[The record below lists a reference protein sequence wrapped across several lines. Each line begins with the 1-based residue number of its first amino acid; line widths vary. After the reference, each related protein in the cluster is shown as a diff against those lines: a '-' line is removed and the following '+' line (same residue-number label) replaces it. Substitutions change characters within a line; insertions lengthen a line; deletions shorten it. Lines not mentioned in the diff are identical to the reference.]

1 MAEAQDGQ
9 LKNSIHRLEALLR
22 EVDDRADPATK
33 SRFRE
38 IVQSLMDYHGAAIE
52 KMVEVMATD
61 GQAGQS
67 MLRKLADD
75 ELVSSALLLYG
86 LHPLDLETRV
96 RAALEKVRPYLR
108 SHGGNVELLSVDQA
122 SVHLRM
128 QGSCHGCPSSAMTI
142 KSSIETAIYEA
153 APDVGAIIVDEG
165 DAEAPAPDRASPF
178 VQEQNRSRVA
188 LPILK
193 G

>member
-1 MAEAQDGQ
+1 MAEADDGE
-9 LKNSIHRLEALLR
+9 LKNRMHRLETLLK

-33 SRFRE
+33 SRVRQ

-52 KMVEVMATD
+52 KMVEAMATN
-61 GQAGQS
+61 GEAGRS
-67 MLRKLADD
+67 MLGKLADD
-75 ELVSSALLLYG
+75 ELVSSVLLLYG

-96 RAALEKVRPYLR
+96 RNALEKVRPYLR
-108 SHGGNVELLSVDQA
+108 SHGGNVELLSIEEGAVR
-122 SVHLRM
+122 LRM
-128 QGSCHGCPSSAMTI
+128 EGSCHGCPSSAMTI

-153 APDVGAIIVDEG
+153 APDVGAILVEG
-165 DAEAPAPDRASPF
+165 ESESATSGDVEPF
-178 VQEQNRSRVA
+178 VEERNGSRVA

>member
-1 MAEAQDGQ
+1 MAEADDGE
-9 LKNSIHRLEALLR
+9 LKNRMHRLEALLK

-33 SRFRE
+33 SRVRQ

-52 KMVEVMATD
+52 KMVEAMATD
-61 GQAGQS
+61 GDAGQS

-75 ELVSSALLLYG
+75 ELVSSVLLLYG

-96 RAALEKVRPYLR
+96 RTALEKVRPYLR
-108 SHGGNVELLSVDQA
+108 SHGGNVELLSIDDGAVR
-122 SVHLRM
+122 LRM
-128 QGSCHGCPSSAMTI
+128 EGSCHGCPSSAMTI

-153 APDVGAIIVDEG
+153 APDVGAILVEG
-165 DAEAPAPDRASPF
+165 ESEPAVSRDTAPF
-178 VQEQNRSRVA
+178 VEERNGSRMA
-188 LPILK
+188 LPIFK